1 MCIIYKNLEVE
12 TSKCPSTDEYRKKIV
27 EYLHNIIHVHNNKK
41 TPNEWFVS
49 G

>member
-1 MCIIYKNLEVE
+1 MNIE
-12 TSKCPSTDEYRKKIV
+12 KKIV
-27 EYLHNIIHVHNNKK
+27 EYLHDIIHVHNNKK